1 MKLTITEERIDV
13 IGVPIFPAVKWEPI
27 LDELKSVHLPGL
39 YQTDKRMGVNIVNGK
54 VHAYIYRTAEMPPE
68 PEIRAIFKRHGVE

>member
-1 MKLTITEERIDV
+1 MKLTITEARIDV
-13 IGVPIFPAVKWEPI
+13 TDIPFFPAIDWSAI

-39 YQTDKRMGVNIVNGK
+39 YQAGSRMGASMVDGK

-68 PEIRAIFKRHGVE
+68 SEIRAIFKRHGVE